1 MIYGAQT
8 HKYTERHT
16 PTHTHTYVMV
26 VVQMVSWHGLEGTT
40 NGFEFVNKVVKFN
53 AIMITQ

>member
-8 HKYTERHT
+8 HKYTE
-16 PTHTHTYVMV
+16 THTHTYVMV
-26 VVQMVSWHGLEGTT
+26 VVQMVSWHRLEGTT